1 MKIEIGGE
9 SIELQA
15 LTLNDWVKLEEL
27 GVDISKFNK
36 GIAPSMKDI
45 RALMFIAI
53 SRVSDKT
60 IEWVG
65 DHIDPMRDAELFKQV
80 INFIAAKE
88 SGQVE
93 NT

>member
-1 MKIEIGGE
+1 MKIELGGE
-9 SIELQA
+9 SFNLESLS
-15 LTLNDWVKLEEL
+15 LNDWVKLEDL
-27 GVDISKFNK
+27 GVDITKFNK
-36 GIAPSMKDI
+36 GISPSMKDI

-53 SRVSDKT
+53 SKVSEKT

-65 DHIDPMRDAELFKQV
+65 DNIDPMNDAELFKQV

-88 SGQVE
+88 SSQVE